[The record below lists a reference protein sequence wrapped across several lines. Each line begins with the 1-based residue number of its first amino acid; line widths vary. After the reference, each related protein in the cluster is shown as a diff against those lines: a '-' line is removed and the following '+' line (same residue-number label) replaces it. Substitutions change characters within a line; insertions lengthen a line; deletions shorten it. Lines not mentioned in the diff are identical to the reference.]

1 MSTQPEPPKPQEPS
15 FLVAVARRFPGDPA
29 RQAAE
34 IRSRLASM
42 QRRGKALVD
51 ELRVIERDAPVLIGA
66 AEALEAQVTPA
77 NDTKPG
83 DPAPTSAAA

>member
-1 MSTQPEPPKPQEPS
+1 MSTEPPKPQEPS
-15 FLVAVARRFPGDPA
+15 FLVAVARRFPGDTA

-42 QRRGKALVD
+42 QARGKELLA

-66 AEALEAQVTPA
+66 AEALEAQVPPA
-77 NDTKPG
+77 NDTTTG
-83 DPAPTSAAA
+83 APPSSAAA